1 MRESFREKE
10 HLFRVAGLFVL
21 GLLVFL
27 VARAIFVPSGFGK
40 YGHYRPGAIG
50 DIRAQLPVF
59 AGRDTCADCH
69 TDVPPAMK
77 AGKHARI
84 GCEACHGAL
93 ASHAEEPDKSKPA
106 KLDPRALCL
115 TCHTENLAK
124 PKKFPQIDPAEHGEG
139 AACTSCHAAHD
150 PTGAGSAAASAPA
163 ATPRPAGGSAQ

>member
-10 HLFRVAGLFVL
+10 HLFRVAGLFLL

-27 VARAIFVPSGFGK
+27 VARAIFVPAGFGK
-40 YGHYRPGAIG
+40 YGHYRPGAVP
-50 DIRAQLPVF
+50 DIRAQVPVF
-59 AGRDTCADCH
+59 AGRQTCADCH

-77 AGKHARI
+77 PGKHAKI
-84 GCEACHGAL
+84 GCEACHGPL
-93 ASHAEEPDKSKPA
+93 AGHAEEPDKFKPA

-115 TCHTENLAK
+115 TCHTQNLAK

-150 PTGAGSAAASAPA
+150 PTGTGSGNGTAAAATTPTSGGA
-163 ATPRPAGGSAQ
+163 AK

>member
-10 HLFRVAGLFVL
+10 HLFRVAGLFLL

-27 VARAIFVPSGFGK
+27 VARAIFVPAGFGK
-40 YGHYRPGAIG
+40 YGHYRPGALP
-50 DIRAQLPVF
+50 DIRAQAPVF
-59 AGRDTCADCH
+59 AGRRACADCH

-77 AGKHARI
+77 AGKHAKI
-84 GCEACHGAL
+84 GCEACHGPL
-93 ASHAEEPDKSKPA
+93 AKHAEEPDKLKPA

-150 PTGAGSAAASAPA
+150 PTGGGSSAARAPA
-163 ATPRPAGGSAQ
+163 ATPAAGGAAR

>member
-21 GLLVFL
+21 GLFVFL
-27 VARAIFVPSGFGK
+27 AARAIFVPPGFGK
-40 YGHYRPGAIG
+40 YGHYRPGAVPE
-50 DIRAQLPVF
+50 IRSQAQSF
-59 AGRDTCADCH
+59 GGRALCADCH

-93 ASHAEEPDKSKPA
+93 AKHADEPDKVKPA

-124 PKKFPQIDPAEHGEG
+124 PKKFPQIDPADHGEG
-139 AACTSCHAAHD
+139 AACTSCHVAHD
-150 PTGAGSAAASAPA
+150 PTGAGATAAASTTPAPA
-163 ATPRPAGGSAQ
+163 AKGAAK